1 MVDQNQCSVKTMMS
15 VVLKRILK
23 IETSLPGSI
32 VELQRQDSNS
42 VVTAVLL
49 IVTSFVNVHKLIVI
63 VFPDLRDKSLSNKSP
78 TEDVVFLVYFKME
91 LTKSAHQNE
100 IILTVQPVK
109 ISPKSNKI

>member
-15 VVLKRILK
+15 VVLKRIMRILR

-63 VFPDLRDKSLSNKSP
+63 VFPDLRDKSLK
-78 TEDVVFLVYFKME
+78 
-91 LTKSAHQNE
+91 
-100 IILTVQPVK
+100 
-109 ISPKSNKI
+109 